1 MVRILDLILFIIFQE
16 TNLIKIIKVASSS
29 NKIINIMCVT
39 VQIYSMISKYFLIK
53 IRYYRNLKE

>member
-1 MVRILDLILFIIFQE
+1 MVRILDLILFIIFQK
-16 TNLIKIIKVASSS
+16 TNLTKIIKVASSS